1 MRFSSRTPADLRPNR
16 IAAARAERRPEFDL
30 TVSNP
35 TRCGLPYPLELLR
48 PLAAPAGRVYS
59 PDPRG
64 LPGAREAV
72 CGEIARLG
80 GDVTPDRVLLVAST
94 SEAYSFLFKL
104 LCEPG
109 EAVLTP
115 SPSYPLFEHLAR
127 VEGVQALPYH
137 LDGEHGWRLDLHE
150 LTAAASTVRAVIAVH
165 PNNPTGSYL
174 HPDDAGV
181 LQELCAARGW
191 GLIVDEVF
199 LDFPL
204 AGAGRSLAGS
214 RTCLTFV
221 LGGLSKSIG
230 LPQLK
235 LGWIAVSGPDALVV
249 EALERLEHIA
259 DTFLSVATPVQLALP
274 ALLDQGALVRRAILE
289 RCRENLAVLGELVGP
304 FPEVEVLPPGG
315 GWSAVLR
322 FPAVVDEEDL
332 VVALLEEGVAV
343 QPGFFFDFPRDGY
356 LVLSLLP
363 ELAVFREGVTR
374 LLARLR
380 AVIEGGGGPDPGP
393 RTSDPG

>member
-16 IAAARAERRPEFDL
+16 IAVARAGCSPDFDL
-30 TVSNP
+30 AVSNP
-35 TRCGLPYPLELLR
+35 TRCGLPYPPDLLR
-48 PLAAPAGRVYS
+48 PLAGPDGLVYR

-64 LPGAREAV
+64 LLGAREAV

-80 GDVTPDRVLLVAST
+80 ADVAPERVVLTAST

-104 LCEPG
+104 LCESG

-115 SPSYPLFEHLAR
+115 LPSYPLFEHLAR
-127 VEGVQALPYH
+127 VEGVHALPYH
-137 LDGEHGWRLDLHE
+137 LDGEHGWRLDLRE
-150 LTAAASTVRAVIAVH
+150 LTAAPANVRAVIAVH

-174 HPDDAGV
+174 HPDDAEV
-181 LQELCAARGW
+181 LEELCASRGW

-204 AGAGRSLAGS
+204 AGTGRSLAGS

-221 LGGLSKSIG
+221 LGGLSKSVG

-235 LGWIAVSGPDALVV
+235 LGWIAASGPDDVLA
-249 EALERLEHIA
+249 EALDRLEHIA

-274 ALLDQGALVRRAILE
+274 ALLEQGAPVRRALIE
-289 RCRENLAVLGELVGP
+289 RCRLNLATLGELVGGLP
-304 FPEVEVLPPGG
+304 AVEVQPPGG

-332 VVALLEEGVAV
+332 VVALLGDGVAV
-343 QPGFFFDFPRDGY
+343 QPGYFFDFPRDGY

-374 LLARLR
+374 LLSRLARY
-380 AVIEGGGGPDPGP
+380 IG
-393 RTSDPG
+393 

>member
-16 IAAARAERRPEFDL
+16 IAAARAGCTPEFDL
-30 TVSNP
+30 AVSNP
-35 TRCGLPYPLELLR
+35 THCGFPYPPDLLGA
-48 PLAAPAGRVYS
+48 LAGPAGLVYR

-64 LPGAREAV
+64 LTSAREAV
-72 CGEIARLG
+72 CGELARLG
-80 GDVTPDRVLLVAST
+80 AEVTPDRVLLTAST
-94 SEAYSFLFKL
+94 SEGYAFLFKL

-127 VEGVQALPYH
+127 VEGVHALPYH
-137 LDGEHGWRLDLHE
+137 LDGEHGWRLDLDE
-150 LTAAASTVRAVIAVH
+150 LTAAPATVRAVIAVH

-174 HPDDAGV
+174 HPDDALA
-181 LQELCAARGW
+181 LQELCACRGW

-204 AGAGRSLAGS
+204 TQTGRSLAGS
-214 RTCLTFV
+214 GTCLTFA
-221 LGGLSKSIG
+221 LGGLSKSVG

-235 LGWIAVSGPDALVV
+235 GGWIAASGPEGLVV
-249 EALERLEHIA
+249 EALERLEVIA

-274 ALLDQGALVRRAILE
+274 ALLQRGAVVRRAILD
-289 RCRENLAVLGELVGP
+289 RCRENLVVLGELAGGLP
-304 FPEVEVLPPGG
+304 AVEVLPPGG

-322 FPAVVDEEDL
+322 FPTVVDEEDL
-332 VVALLEEGVAV
+332 VVALLGEGVAV
-343 QPGFFFDFPRDGY
+343 QPGYFFDFPRDGY

-363 ELAVFREGVTR
+363 ELTIFREGVTR
-374 LLARLR
+374 LLARLGQY
-380 AVIEGGGGPDPGP
+380 IG
-393 RTSDPG
+393 